1 MALWLKCVAMQVE
14 WALIGTIWKNRMIRA
29 LGMILALGLGLAACS
44 PAPTV
49 IGPDGRPAPGVYKI
63 SKFGENKITY
73 RMLDSINELR
83 AASGSPALQL
93 NAQLNAAA
101 ATHSRDMHVQNRPWH
116 FGSDGSSPIDR
127 VRRVGYSGHFLG
139 ETISESYETELE
151 TLTAWLSQDDT
162 RAIILDPRATELGFA
177 WYQEQNGKLWWCLT
191 TGTANNGTRTAQQ
204 IEVQAPLADTRPNRT
219 DTMPPGHN

>member
-1 MALWLKCVAMQVE
+1 MPSPAYPALVAV
-14 WALIGTIWKNRMIRA
+14 AA
-29 LGMILALGLGLAACS
+29 VAACT
-44 PAPTV
+44 APGTPMRL
-49 IGPDGRPAPGVYKI
+49 GPDGRPVPVIYR
-63 SKFGENKITY
+63 ITDRDVPQIQA
-73 RMLDSINELR
+73 RMRDAINTVRQQRGMGPIEYNLDLTS
-83 AASGSPALQL
+83 
-93 NAQLNAAA
+93 AA
-101 ATHSRDMHVQNRPWH
+101 ATQARDMSVQGRPWH

-191 TGTANNGTRTAQQ
+191 TGMPNNGTRTAQQ

-219 DTMPPGHN
+219 DTMPSGHN